1 MVKTKDQL
9 ASKSASIA
17 APIKLEIDAESY
29 VRVQCE
35 LYEET
40 KDPLYLLE
48 AFIHSIHVERNP
60 PAVILEALA
69 KAFQTVVDSEGNKSL
84 DHVLGLRRK
93 GRGAWNAFTDQKK
106 KGRTY
111 WLTHVIFA
119 LTNLRD
125 EDGKR
130 ISEAKGAD
138 RLSFFLESHPRLKFY
153 KVEGLLDSYSR
164 IWKKRFHFDQVDQA
178 DRLHPA
184 SWTPARRAA
193 FLKNYPKR

>member
-1 MVKTKDQL
+1 MPKTNQP
-9 ASKSASIA
+9 ASKGASIA
-17 APIKLEIDAESY
+17 TPIKLEIDAESY

-48 AFIHSIHVERNP
+48 AFIHSVHVERNP

-69 KAFQTVVDSEGNKSL
+69 KAFQTVVDSEGKKSL

-130 ISEAKGAD
+130 ISEEKAAD
-138 RLSFFLESHPRLKFY
+138 RVSFFLESHPRLKFY
-153 KVEGLLDSYSR
+153 ESNSLLQGYSR
-164 IWKKRFHFDQVDQA
+164 TWKKRFGFDQVGPTDS
-178 DRLHPA
+178 LHPA
-184 SWTPARRAA
+184 SWTPARRAS
-193 FLKNYPKR
+193 FLQNYPRQ